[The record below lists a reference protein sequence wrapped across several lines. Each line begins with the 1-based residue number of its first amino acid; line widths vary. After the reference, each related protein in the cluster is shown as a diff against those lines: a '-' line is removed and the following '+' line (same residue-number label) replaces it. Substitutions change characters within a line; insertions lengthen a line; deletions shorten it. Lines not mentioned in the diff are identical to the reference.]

1 LLAYYRLWR
10 RWQDKAVH
18 QNVML
23 LHPMLAEVS
32 GASVSPFDVVNQL
45 RVFRR
50 NTAFYETKSAN

>member
-1 LLAYYRLWR
+1 
-10 RWQDKAVH
+10 
-18 QNVML
+18 
-23 LHPMLAEVS
+23 MLAEVS